1 MTYIWN
7 RAERVPEELKPE
19 TITTSFQKWSK
30 EQYKKFK
37 LVTDK
42 KKQHNI
48 LLSIKKQ
55 TENYQD
61 AVARYK

>member
-30 EQYKKFK
+30 EQYQKFK

-55 TENYQD
+55 TKNYQD

>member
-7 RAERVPEELKPE
+7 RANRVPEKEMPQAVK
-19 TITTSFQKWSK
+19 TSFQNWSK

-42 KKQHNI
+42 KKRHNI

-61 AVARYK
+61 AVAKYK

>member
-7 RAERVPEELKPE
+7 RAERVPQEDMPQAVK
-19 TITTSFQKWSK
+19 TSFQNWSK

-42 KKQHNI
+42 KKRHNI

-55 TENYQD
+55 PENYQD
-61 AVARYK
+61 AVAKYK

>member
-7 RAERVPEELKPE
+7 RAERVPEELKPD
-19 TITTSFQKWSK
+19 TITTSFRKWSK
-30 EQYKKFK
+30 KQYKKFN
-37 LVTDK
+37 LVTDRK
-42 KKQHNI
+42 KRHNI

-61 AVARYK
+61 AIAKHR